1 MRPFEQFHL
10 LHDPPIKCRVASQEI
25 VEKYKGILPE
35 QLIAEWQEEGWCGFA
50 QGLLWLVNPDDLQEP
65 LAEWLEANSSG
76 AHAFV
81 RTAFGDVIFWT
92 DHGIFFL
99 DVNHETVFEMTQN
112 IEIVFHFSLCDE
124 DYLDNAIGRKL
135 FREALRRL
143 GPLEADEC
151 YGFVPAIPLGGPGT
165 VETLQKVKLR
175 EYLSILAQIH
185 QQKPDK

>member
-1 MRPFEQFHL
+1 MQPFDKFHL
-10 LHDPPIKCRVASQEI
+10 LHGPPIKCQVAPEEI
-25 VEKYKGILPE
+25 RKKYTGVLPDH
-35 QLIAEWQEEGWCGFA
+35 LIAEWREVGWCGFS
-50 QGLLWLVNPDDLQEP
+50 QGLLWLVNPED
-65 LAEWLEANSSG
+65 LAEPVTEWLGTDGSG

-99 DVNHETVFEMTQN
+99 DVNHEAVFEMTKD
-112 IEIVFHFSLCDE
+112 IDIVFHFSLCDD

-143 GPLEADEC
+143 GPLEFDEC
-151 YGFVPAIPLGGPGT
+151 YGFVPAIALGGPGT
-165 VETLQKVKLR
+165 VETLKKVKVR

-185 QQKPDK
+185 QRKANP

>member
-65 LAEWLEANSSG
+65 LAEWLEAKSSG

-112 IEIVFHFSLCDE
+112 IEIVFHFGLCDE